1 MTGNMS
7 DPARQIAASRKDMAE
22 FATLWQAVAGRS
34 APAARAEAEAQVFN
48 QMVVALD
55 SRFGS
60 NGVVTE
66 ASAAREV
73 QLLAQGVAVH
83 GGWFPEAGAARWQPD
98 ASVTGYQAGDRIALS
113 EEVFTRLTGV
123 YLDGVARK
131 FSVR

>member
-34 APAARAEAEAQVFN
+34 APAARVEAEAQVFN

-60 NGVVTE
+60 NAVGTE
-66 ASAAREV
+66 AGAAREV
-73 QLLAQGVAVH
+73 QD
-83 GGWFPEAGAARWQPD
+83 RK
-98 ASVTGYQAGDRIALS
+98 SV
-113 EEVFTRLTGV
+113 V
-123 YLDGVARK
+123 
-131 FSVR
+131 